1 MTTLPPTTKS
11 RLKKIIQVPGVW
23 EGDRRPLGNMASHLD
38 NALDNDGEC
47 VIWVDGSEGE
57 VRAMDVVPEDTGIEA
72 IARTLL
78 RAIESPHHPAQPHR
92 PQKIIVRDREIQ
104 FFLRGVLQGLDIN
117 IEYSPDLPIIDQ
129 LFSGFS
135 ATDDYQPSIL
145 PPRYENSIRD
155 VSSKIWKNSPWN
167 LLADSDILQIEFKN
181 CEIDSVYLCIM
192 GMLSAEYGVL
202 LYRSLESLKQFRK
215 AALGKNQ
222 SAAELERAFLAQDC
236 WFLNYEELELAD
248 EEDFI
253 DLVQLEPLF
262 GSLHP
267 FEGMRPFLDEE
278 EAKIVYVALESLLRF
293 CKTHRQELTKEI
305 IPPLSKSCRIALPKT
320 KTGKQTVS
328 DNISTKVST
337 LPELTEELLS
347 FGTGEHLFA
356 SEVESD
362 ISIHENLVP
371 EGALVSLASVPQEFV
386 EQLKRQSKTYCQ
398 SHNHNLKKQ
407 ELPAI
412 FIQTTRPKA
421 KELIETIKQAGGLK
435 SVCFSQGSD
444 PLGGEE
450 YDLGMLQTGD
460 DELYIF
466 AEYAQD
472 PTRQAGVV
480 EIWQQ
485 QCDQTQGYCSLLIAA
500 GATGSNRGNPRA
512 KDILALF
519 ESKSIKGS
527 DLGIGILQLMPQF

>member
-1 MTTLPPTTKS
+1 MTTLPSTTKS

-38 NALDNDGEC
+38 NAQDMDGEC

-57 VRAMDVVPEDTGIEA
+57 VRAMDIVSEDMGIEA

-92 PQKIIVRDREIQ
+92 PQKIVVRDREIQ

-117 IEYSPDLPIIDQ
+117 IEYSPELPIIDQ
-129 LFSGFS
+129 LFAGFS
-135 ATDDYQPSIL
+135 PVDDYQPSVL
-145 PPRYENSIRD
+145 PPHYEDSIRD
-155 VSSKIWKNSPWN
+155 VSSKIWKTSPWE
-167 LLADSDILQIEFKN
+167 LLADSDILQIELKN

-192 GMLSAEYGVL
+192 GMMSAEYGVL
-202 LYRSLESLKQFRK
+202 LYRSLESLQQFREV
-215 AALGKNQ
+215 ALGDNK

-253 DLVQLEPLF
+253 NLVQIEPFF

-293 CKTHRQELTKEI
+293 CKTHHQELAKEI

-320 KTGKQTVS
+320 ATGKQTIS
-328 DNISTKVST
+328 DVISTKVST
-337 LPELTEELLS
+337 LPDLAEELLS
-347 FGTGEHLFA
+347 LGMSDRLFA
-356 SEVESD
+356 TDIESD
-362 ISIHENLVP
+362 ISINEHLVP
-371 EGALVSLASVPQEFV
+371 EGALVSLVSIPQEFL
-386 EQLKRQSKTYCQ
+386 EQLKGQPKTYCQ
-398 SHNHNLKKQ
+398 SNHNSSTKK

-421 KELIETIKQAGGLK
+421 KELIEKIKKAGGLK
-435 SVCFSQGSD
+435 AVCFNPGSD
-444 PLGGEE
+444 PLSGEE
-450 YDLGMLQTGD
+450 YDLGMLQTED

-472 PTRQAGVV
+472 ATYQV
-480 EIWQQ
+480 EAVDTWRK
-485 QCDQTQGYCSLLIAA
+485 QCKQTKGYCSLLIAA
-500 GATGSNRGNPRA
+500 GATGANRGNPQA
-512 KDILALF
+512 KDVLALF
-519 ESKSIKGS
+519 ESKSIRGS
-527 DLGIGILQLMPQF
+527 ELGIGVLQLMPQF